1 MHARKTRFGIF
12 SFLTF
17 LVLLFQT
24 TSSVHAMTCSGCV
37 ITPPSAATTAGF
49 TVSGSGCTAASSITS
64 VSVFNSANSSIFAA
78 PITITNNTFSVNVP
92 AIGTS
97 GVYRVLITDGA
108 ATPFSCGTFV
118 AETVTG
124 NNSLTCGAVTASFS
138 NLCPSNCPS
147 SLLSASTYY
156 CACGGTGQTCCPTG
170 NAAGQATCSQTA
182 ASCKSG
188 ICAAPSGGGQS
199 QITAVDTCN
208 VAGGGKGIPT
218 AIGCIP
224 IDNATIMTSF
234 FMRWLVGI
242 GGGIA
247 FIMILAA
254 GFQILTSS
262 GDPKKL
268 SAGQELLTSAVSG
281 LILIVFSIF
290 ALRLIG
296 VNILGLF

>member
-1 MHARKTRFGIF
+1 MLIHKTRFLLISLF
-12 SFLTF
+12 SFF
-17 LVLLFQT
+17 LLSAFSA
-24 TSSVHAMTCSGCV
+24 SSVQAMTCGGCEL
-37 ITPPSAATTAGF
+37 TPTSAAATAGF
-49 TVSGSGCTAASSITS
+49 TVSGSGCTADSSITS
-64 VSVFNSANSSIFAA
+64 ISVFNSANTSVFAA

-108 ATPFSCGTFV
+108 ATPFSCGNFV

-124 NNSLTCGAVTASFS
+124 NNSLQCGAVTASFS

-147 SLLSASTYY
+147 SLLSASTYF
-156 CACGGTGQTCCPTG
+156 CSCGETGKTCCPTG
-170 NAAGQATCSQTA
+170 NAAGQATCSQTG
-182 ASCKSG
+182 ASCKAGVCS
-188 ICAAPSGGGQS
+188 APTGGGQS

-208 VAGGGKGIPT
+208 VSGGGKGIPT

-224 IDNATIMTSF
+224 IDNATTMTSF

-247 FIMILAA
+247 FLMIFAA